1 MNGTSSAWSLPRL
14 SHVLLLFG
22 LLNPAFIA
30 GCFAPESKTIPAPSR
45 ERFSEIK
52 KNVATLR
59 GLQPKPDF
67 EIAAQFLAISQLA
80 ANADSAGAIS
90 TVPLAQL
97 ERAYK
102 QLGLLSANDD
112 FKTELE
118 NFHRLE
124 RLISY
129 DSAKE
134 QILIAADTARL
145 GSELPAPYE
154 RGATELPLA
163 IAIVLALQ
171 QQHFQWQ
178 EKISG
183 TFTDDTRL
191 AYRALAGG
199 DALLTALAYITDGN
213 LAAPGHHTA
222 ARQIARQMEIL
233 ARRLPTFLRNQLI
246 LPLREGSD
254 FVAWAIKA
262 KGRDGLNALYAN
274 PPSSTAQILHP
285 EKYYLTPQPP
295 QRFFPA
301 GLLRHMAVPTLFE
314 QSLGEFLL
322 RGLLETENPLVLSR
336 QIAAGWRGDQLFAFA
351 GKSFQTTAW
360 YSSWGSGHEAKA
372 FQRAFQTVAEKR
384 HRMRLRRGAGK
395 DDETLFADSRDR
407 GGFALARHDNI
418 VVYLISSPDR
428 LAASAEAAWQDLE
441 VDTAPEGWRFDS
453 ARGPAQLSLSKR
465 KRPASFLTLP
475 SRSSFSRC
483 ACTENSATR
492 LSAAETST

>member
-22 LLNPAFIA
+22 AAEPRFHSWLLRA
-30 GCFAPESKTIPAPSR
+30 GIKTIPAPSR

>member
-1 MNGTSSAWSLPRL
+1 MSGTRSASSLHRL
-14 SHVLLLFG
+14 SRGLLLVG
-22 LLNPAFIA
+22 LLNLAA
-30 GCFAPESKTIPAPSR
+30 GCFAPELKTIPAPSK

-52 KNVATLR
+52 KSVATLR
-59 GLQPKPDF
+59 GLQPKTDF
-67 EIAAQFLAISQLA
+67 EITARFVARSQLA
-80 ANADSAGAIS
+80 ANAEYPGANG
-90 TVPLAQL
+90 TEPLAQL

-102 QLGLLSANDD
+102 QLGLLSATDD
-112 FKTELE
+112 FKTNLE

-124 RLISY
+124 RLIGY

-134 QILIAADTARL
+134 QILIAADAARL
-145 GSELPAPYE
+145 GSELPAPYD
-154 RGATELPLA
+154 RAATELALA
-163 IAIVLALQ
+163 IGIVHALQ

-191 AYRALAGG
+191 AYRAIAGG

-213 LAAPGHHTA
+213 LAAPGHHAA

-233 ARRLPTFLRNQLI
+233 ARGLPTFLRNQLI
-246 LPLREGSD
+246 LPLGEGSD

-274 PPSSTAQILHP
+274 PPFSTAQILHP

-314 QSLGEFLL
+314 PSLGEFLL
-322 RGLLETENPLVLSR
+322 RGLLETENSLALSR

-360 YSSWGSGHEAKA
+360 YSSWGSGPEAAA

-384 HRMRLRRGAGK
+384 HHMRLRRGAGK
-395 DDETLFADSRDR
+395 DDETLFADARG
-407 GGFALARHDNI
+407 GGFALARKDNI
-418 VVYLISSPDR
+418 VLYLVTGPDR
-428 LAASAEAAWQDLE
+428 LAATAAAAWQDLE
-441 VDTAPEGWRFDS
+441 VDTAPEALRFDS
-453 ARGPAQLSLSKR
+453 AHGPAQLSLSK
-465 KRPASFLTLP
+465 KYRPASFLTLP

-492 LSAAETST
+492 LSAGETST